1 MEHLESLE
9 TRDQREKWE
18 QEEIRDSV
26 DLLVRM
32 VCGDHP
38 GYKER
43 RAEQVTPVLWVHR
56 GKKETWEILARWDH
70 QEYRELQGWL
80 GNQDSKECQD
90 YLEIQDHQ
98 GDRGTQGHL
107 EQMERTVLMVKLENL
122 EHQVT
127 EENLEKMEVLESK
140 D

>member
-1 MEHLESLE
+1 MEHLECLE
-9 TRDQREKWE
+9 TLDQREKWE

-32 VCGDHP
+32 VCVDLQ

-43 RAEQVTPVLWVHR
+43 RAEQVTLVSWVHR
-56 GKKETWEILARWDH
+56 GKKETWEMLARWDH

-80 GNQDSKECQD
+80 DNQVNKGCQD

-98 GDRGTQGHL
+98 GDRVTQGHL
-107 EQMERTVLMVKLENL
+107 EQMERTVLMVKLENQ
-122 EHQVT
+122 EPQEI
-127 EENLEKMEVLESK
+127 EENLEKMEVQESK